1 MRTVRGERG
10 RAASEERDIL
20 LQKLEV
26 CAVRAQP
33 EKLVQELV
41 TATVV
46 IGLLRVGQE
55 NLERSWRLLEKGGDV
70 IGVGRYLTRARLLL
84 DPCKEG
90 VGVRSGDTRDWTR
103 LNSGGSD
110 DSIIRR
116 SLMDVDDGRL

>member
-10 RAASEERDIL
+10 RAASEKRDIL
-20 LQKLEV
+20 FQRLEV
-26 CAVRAQP
+26 RAVWAQP

-41 TATVV
+41 AATVV

-84 DPCKEG
+84 DTGKEG
-90 VGVRSGDTRDWTR
+90 LGVRSGDTSGWT
-103 LNSGGSD
+103 
-110 DSIIRR
+110 
-116 SLMDVDDGRL
+116 